1 MKPSSITLAV
11 PHGVVFI
18 YDPTMTNIAVPPDTG
33 AAPLL
38 ATSTCVSV
46 WTLHEVDGETTI
58 TLTSAYYGDDCEL
71 VFRGVIETNGR
82 RVAINDSSGE
92 ALLDTRLSN
101 SRPEIEIY
109 ANDPTTPTKLV
120 CVAR

>member
-33 AAPLL
+33 AGPIL
-38 ATSTCVSV
+38 ATSNCVSV

-58 TLTSAYYGDDCEL
+58 TLTTAYDGDDCEL

-82 RVAINDSSGE
+82 RVAINDSSCE
-92 ALLDTRLSN
+92 ALLETQLSN

-120 CVAR
+120 CVVR